1 MMSVPEPRTILVTGA
16 SDGIG
21 AAAARRLAA
30 GGHQVILVGRS
41 ARKTAAVAAD
51 LGAPFHVADFAELA
65 QVRALAEAVRADHP
79 RIDVLANNA
88 GGMWGPRTLTADG
101 FEMTFQVN
109 QLAPFLLTK
118 LLLPTLVDG
127 SAIVVQTASR
137 VARMAGPL
145 DLDDLQLER
154 GYSPNGA
161 YAKSKLANIL
171 FTRELHRRYHDR
183 GIAAVAFH
191 PGALATNFAADAT
204 GVIHAVY
211 HSPLR
216 RVVLGPPDRGGAA
229 LAWLATG
236 EPGTTWQPGGYYE
249 RNRLASTNK
258 QADDAALASGLWE
271 RCAELVQIPS

>member
-1 MMSVPEPRTILVTGA
+1 MSEPRTILITGA

-21 AAAARRLAA
+21 AAAARRLVGA
-30 GGHQVILVGRS
+30 GHHVVLVGRS
-41 ARKTAAVAAD
+41 PRKTAALAAD
-51 LGAPFHVADFAELA
+51 LAAPFHVADFAELA

-109 QLAPFLLTK
+109 QLAPFLLTN
-118 LLLPTLVDG
+118 LLMPTLVER
-127 SAIVVQTASR
+127 SATVVQTASR

-145 DLDDLQLER
+145 DLDDLQLAR
-154 GYSPNGA
+154 GYSPSRA
-161 YAKSKLANIL
+161 YGSSKLANIL

-191 PGALATNFAADAT
+191 PGAVATNFGADA
-204 GVIHAVY
+204 GGAIHAVY
-211 HSPLR
+211 HTPLR
-216 RVVLGPPDRGGAA
+216 RVVLAGADRGGAA

-249 RNRLASTNK
+249 RNRLARTNR
-258 QADDAALASGLWE
+258 QADDTELARGLWD
-271 RCAELVQIPS
+271 RCAAMVQIPA

>member
-1 MMSVPEPRTILVTGA
+1 VSEPRTILITGA

-21 AAAARRLAA
+21 AAAARRLVGA
-30 GGHQVILVGRS
+30 GHHVVLVGRS
-41 ARKTAAVAAD
+41 PRKTAALAAD
-51 LGAPFHVADFAELA
+51 LAAPFHVADFAELA

-109 QLAPFLLTK
+109 QLAPFLLTN
-118 LLLPTLVDG
+118 LLMPTLVER
-127 SAIVVQTASR
+127 SATVVQTASR

-145 DLDDLQLER
+145 DLDDLQLAR
-154 GYSPNGA
+154 GYSPSRA
-161 YAKSKLANIL
+161 YGSSKLANIL

-191 PGALATNFAADAT
+191 PGAVATNFGADA
-204 GVIHAVY
+204 GGAIHAVY
-211 HSPLR
+211 HTPLR
-216 RVVLGPPDRGGAA
+216 RVVLAGADRGGAA

-249 RNRLASTNK
+249 RNRLARTNR
-258 QADDAALASGLWE
+258 QADDTELARGLWD
-271 RCAELVQIPS
+271 RCAAMVQIPA